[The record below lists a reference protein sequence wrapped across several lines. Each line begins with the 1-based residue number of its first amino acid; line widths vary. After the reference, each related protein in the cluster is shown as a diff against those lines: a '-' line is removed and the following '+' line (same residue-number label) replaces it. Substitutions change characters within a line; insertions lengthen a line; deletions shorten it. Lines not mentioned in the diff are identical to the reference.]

1 MQKRSALLILILFF
15 INIAYA
21 AEIDSSVE
29 EKLND
34 KASVSVIVVLKDV
47 DLSEASKGI
56 SSVFEQR
63 KSKIKEQQERVLDSL
78 EVKSFEQQTKKGI
91 KSLNSEEYDIML
103 KHKYSTINSF
113 SGEITQ
119 EGLEK
124 LRKNPNVKSVIINGK
139 KELFLDVSV
148 PMVNASNTWGY
159 VYNDTNITGKG
170 ETVCVIDTG
179 VDYTH
184 SNLGGCFGEGCK
196 VIGGY

>member
-139 KELFLDVSV
+139 KELF
-148 PMVNASNTWGY
+148 
-159 VYNDTNITGKG
+159 
-170 ETVCVIDTG
+170 
-179 VDYTH
+179 
-184 SNLGGCFGEGCK
+184 
-196 VIGGY
+196 